1 MKLRYIYIIV
11 LCILTSGCNY
21 LDIMPDER
29 AKLED
34 SYNTPSKTEGFLY
47 SCYTYMPMNRSS
59 QDSQPYRSWY
69 PTALL
74 TGGEV
79 TTYYKAN
86 EPEQLF
92 TMGLYNPTNNSIV
105 SDRWWPTWKGVR
117 QCYEFL
123 DILDKAQV
131 YTEADREIYRAEAKF
146 LIAYYHFCSLQA
158 FGPTLIIRKK
168 YDLDTKLSE
177 LPARSSYDEVVAFID
192 QMLDEAMPGL
202 VEAHNPMYFGRATKH
217 VARALRSRVHL
228 YAASPLFNGNSEFY
242 SNFVDENGKHL
253 ISQTYDVKKW
263 EKCAEVTLDAIQ
275 NAEKAGYKLYGD
287 VEAGAPTQEKPGFTD
302 QTESGKAQRRV
313 RYCTI
318 DNQNLCEIIWG
329 DNRSESTYGVQIR
342 SSVRQ
347 TKQIPYT
354 QTNSTAPTLQM
365 VELFYTEHGFPID
378 KDKTYDYPNRYQI
391 AYLPANF
398 DGNNYE
404 DRPNDRSIKLHFNR
418 EPRFYSWIGFHNGN
432 YEIARYN
439 AEALPLNKSYVPG
452 GLRMLF
458 NGAHGFKKDMT
469 VHYSVTGYLNK
480 KFTHPGFTNAIIKY
494 PFPTF
499 RLAELYLNYA
509 EALIEIGGSN
519 NLKIAK
525 EYMDKVRKRAG
536 IPGVDES
543 IQKYANDEW
552 KGKENEQET
561 LRQFVRQERQIEFYL
576 EGQRFWDLRR
586 WKIAEKLDEP
596 FLCWNI
602 EGASV
607 EEFFKAPQPNM
618 TLTNHFYK
626 SQYLLPISAS
636 ELEKT
641 PQIIQNPFY

>member
-59 QDSQPYRSWY
+59 QDSQPYQSWY

-242 SNFVDENGKHL
+242 SNFVDETGKHL

-287 VEAGAPTQEKPGFTD
+287 VEAGAPTQE
-302 QTESGKAQRRV
+302 
-313 RYCTI
+313 
-318 DNQNLCEIIWG
+318 
-329 DNRSESTYGVQIR
+329 
-342 SSVRQ
+342 
-347 TKQIPYT
+347 
-354 QTNSTAPTLQM
+354 
-365 VELFYTEHGFPID
+365 
-378 KDKTYDYPNRYQI
+378 
-391 AYLPANF
+391 
-398 DGNNYE
+398 
-404 DRPNDRSIKLHFNR
+404 
-418 EPRFYSWIGFHNGN
+418 
-432 YEIARYN
+432 
-439 AEALPLNKSYVPG
+439 
-452 GLRMLF
+452 
-458 NGAHGFKKDMT
+458 
-469 VHYSVTGYLNK
+469 
-480 KFTHPGFTNAIIKY
+480 
-494 PFPTF
+494 
-499 RLAELYLNYA
+499 
-509 EALIEIGGSN
+509 
-519 NLKIAK
+519 
-525 EYMDKVRKRAG
+525 
-536 IPGVDES
+536 
-543 IQKYANDEW
+543 
-552 KGKENEQET
+552 
-561 LRQFVRQERQIEFYL
+561 
-576 EGQRFWDLRR
+576 
-586 WKIAEKLDEP
+586 
-596 FLCWNI
+596 
-602 EGASV
+602 
-607 EEFFKAPQPNM
+607 
-618 TLTNHFYK
+618 
-626 SQYLLPISAS
+626 
-636 ELEKT
+636 
-641 PQIIQNPFY
+641 